1 VLLNEKRIEM
11 KRKYIL
17 TIGAALLLLTACGP
31 KRHSCYGKRRCI
43 SDTEKPAPL
52 KQETPKRNA

>member
-1 VLLNEKRIEM
+1 M

-43 SDTEKPAPL
+43 TDTEKPAPL
-52 KQETPKRNA
+52 KQQTTKRNA